1 VLELEHFD
9 DVFSPADVPTG
20 IEGLPDGEH
29 VFTIQTADVTTVTT
43 RDGQTVPVVRWL
55 YRTTDGRSIEMTTWL
70 RDARSINLLGAELG
84 ILGVPV
90 REWKKANGKPF
101 SKMLPDAVSLLPG
114 VAFRGVKT
122 TNDKGL
128 RVYHNLK
135 IVSVVDTGNMPMP
148 MDKLPF

>member
-1 VLELEHFD
+1 MLEHFD
-9 DVFSPADVPTG
+9 DVFAPEDIATG

-29 VFTIQTADVTTVTT
+29 VFTIQTADVTSVTT

-55 YRTTDGRSIEMTTWL
+55 YRTAGRSIEMTTWL
-70 RDARSINLLGAELG
+70 RDTKSLNMFGADLG

-90 REWKKANGKPF
+90 LEWKKANGKPF
-101 SKMLPDAVSLLPG
+101 SKMLPDAISRLPG
-114 VAFRGVKT
+114 VSFRGVKT

-135 IVSVVDTGNMPMP
+135 IVSVVATGDLSMP

>member
-1 VLELEHFD
+1 MLEHFD
-9 DVFSPADVPTG
+9 DVFSPSDVPTG

-29 VFTIQTADVTTVTT
+29 VFTIQTADVTSVTT

-55 YRTTDGRSIEMTTWL
+55 YRTAGRSIEMTTWL
-70 RDARSINLLGAELG
+70 RDTKAVNMLGADLG

-90 REWKKANGKPF
+90 LEWKKANGKPF
-101 SKMLPDAVSLLPG
+101 SKMLPDAISRLPG
-114 VAFRGVKT
+114 VSFRGIKT

-135 IVSVVDTGNMPMP
+135 IVSVVATGALSMP